1 MTESN
6 IAAETGAVRLQ
17 DGKVE
22 VFDGER
28 WGPYRPLPATPGV
41 RPQCR
46 CMNHNHAETKVQ

>member
-28 WGPYRPLPATPGV
+28 WGPYRPIPAPPGV

-46 CMNHNHAETKVQ
+46 CGKHDHDTTKVQ

>member
-17 DGKVE
+17 NGKVE

-28 WGPYRPLPATPGV
+28 WGPYRPLPAPPGV

-46 CMNHNHAETKVQ
+46 CGKHDHAKTKG